1 MSSTFVLA
9 LVLAALLGSA
19 VALQRLSYAV
29 RGYGTAPWASRLRR
43 LTHRTL
49 YVSQADHAV
58 ALWCFETDPPPREFT
73 IPDGLDNL
81 ALVETIARTLAP
93 EVRRVWASKL
103 VRRVLFLHALD
114 LRVDEWGQA
123 ERDALAALKRA
134 WSVHELYLIPATEEV
149 GLVTAAN
156 ASRVLWGLP
165 LTIQRLN
172 ESER

>member
-1 MSSTFVLA
+1 MQWIYYAARGNRTA
-9 LVLAALLGSA
+9 L
-19 VALQRLSYAV
+19 
-29 RGYGTAPWASRLRR
+29 WASKLRR

-58 ALWCFETDPPPREFT
+58 TLWCFETDPPPRQFT
-73 IPDGLDNL
+73 IPDGMDNL

-93 EVRRVWASKL
+93 EVRSVWASKL

-114 LRVDEWGQA
+114 LRVDHWGQA

-134 WSVHELYLIPATEEV
+134 WGVHELYLIPSNEEV

-165 LTIQRLN
+165 LAIQRQN